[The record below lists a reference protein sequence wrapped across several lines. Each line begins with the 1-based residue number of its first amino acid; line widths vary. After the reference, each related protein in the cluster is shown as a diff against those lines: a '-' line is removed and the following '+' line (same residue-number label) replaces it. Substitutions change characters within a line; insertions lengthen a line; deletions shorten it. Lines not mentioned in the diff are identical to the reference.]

1 MQANTRKLTVYIA
14 MSLDGFIAK
23 PGDDLSFLSCVEK
36 EGEDYGYSSFYERI
50 DTVIMG
56 RKTYDWVYSMTGE
69 IPHPDKKLFVC
80 TRQADLQKEDT
91 SYFSGDISSLIREL
105 KKEAGKDIF
114 CDGGAEIV
122 QYLRKNQLID
132 EWIISVIPIF
142 LGSGVRLFD
151 AENKEEELELLSA
164 TTFEK
169 GLVQLHYRVNT
180 EN

>member
-23 PGDDLSFLSCVEK
+23 PGDDLSFLARVEK
-36 EGEDYGYSSFYERI
+36 EGEDYGYSSFYERV

-80 TRQADLQKEDT
+80 TRQAEIQKEDT
-91 SYFSGDISSLIREL
+91 SYFSGDISSLVREL

>member
-1 MQANTRKLTVYIA
+1 MQENTRKLTVYIA

-23 PGDDLSFLSCVEK
+23 LGDDLSFLARVEK

-56 RKTYDWVYSMTGE
+56 RKTYDWVYSMTNE
-69 IPHPDKKLFVC
+69 APHSDKKLYVF
-80 TRQADLQKEDT
+80 TRQTELAKENT
-91 SYFSGDISSLIREL
+91 PYFSGDICSLVQEL
-105 KKEAGKDIF
+105 KKEQGSGLF

-122 QYLRKNQLID
+122 QHLRRNTLID

-164 TTFEK
+164 KSFEK
-169 GLVQLHYRVNT
+169 GLVQLHYRVIPKN
-180 EN
+180 

>member
-1 MQANTRKLTVYIA
+1 MREKTRKLTVYIA

-23 PGDDLSFLSCVEK
+23 PGDDLSFLTRVEK
-36 EGEDYGYSSFYERI
+36 EGEDYGYSSFYARI

-69 IPHPDKKLFVC
+69 MPHPDKKLFVC

-91 SYFSGDISSLIREL
+91 PYFSGDICSLIQNL
-105 KKEAGKDIF
+105 KKEAGKDIY

-122 QYLRKNQLID
+122 QYLRKNRLID
-132 EWIISVIPIF
+132 EWIISVIPVF

-151 AENKEEELELLSA
+151 AENVEDDLELLSA
-164 TTFEK
+164 TSFEK

-180 EN
+180 KN